1 MFFDN
6 KVLWSEGMFL
16 RVQHF
21 QQSDRY
27 VEKLVRTRTEA
38 LHAHGWG
45 LVQADLNQELL
56 ATGKVALTSARGVLR
71 DGTPFSL
78 PDDADPP
85 EPLDPSET
93 TRNATVYLA
102 LPVRQPGRPDFPGPR
117 AEGTMTRFAA
127 AEYAA
132 PDSTAG
138 SGAEAAVAVGRLG
151 LRLMLE
157 GEDRSGYTCLGL
169 ARIAEVRADRR
180 ILLDD
185 GYIPPCLSCG
195 TAAALNRF
203 IDELHGLLRQRG
215 EALAL
220 RAGQPG
226 AGTMAQI
233 TDLLMLQICNRY
245 RPLLAHH
252 AEGGLLHPESLY
264 GLLLQLAGELATFT
278 RRERKPPDFGS
289 YRHDDLQASF
299 APVILELRQALS
311 AVLEQTAIAI
321 PLQERRYGIRVGLIA
336 DRSLIDTARFILA
349 VRAEM
354 PAEQLR
360 RNFPAQVKIGPVEQ
374 IRDLVMSALPG
385 VAAAPVQ
392 AVPREIPLTAGNIY
406 FQLDQSGALWSQLRV
421 SGGIA
426 IHLAGEF
433 PQVAMELWA
442 VRSQR
447 Q

>member
-21 QQSDRY
+21 QQFDRY
-27 VEKLVRTRTEA
+27 VEKLVRMRAEGV
-38 LHAHGWG
+38 HAHGWG
-45 LVQADLNQELL
+45 LTQVDVNQELL
-56 ATGKVALTSARGVLR
+56 ATGKVVLSSARGVLR

-85 EPLDPSET
+85 APLEPSET

-102 LPVRQPGRPDFPGPR
+102 LPVRQPGRPDFPGSR
-117 AEGTMTRFAA
+117 ADGMVTRFTA
-127 AEYAA
+127 AEYPA
-132 PDSTAG
+132 PDSMAG
-138 SGAEAAVAVGRLG
+138 SATEAAISVGRLG

-157 GEDRSGYTCLGL
+157 GEDRSGYTCLGVT
-169 ARIAEVRADRR
+169 RIAEIRSDRR

-185 GYIPPCLSCG
+185 TYIPPCLSCG
-195 TAAALNRF
+195 TASPLNRF
-203 IDELHGLLRQRG
+203 IDELHGLLRQRA

-220 RAGQPG
+220 RASQPG

-245 RPLLAHH
+245 QPLLAHY
-252 AEGGLLHPESLY
+252 AEGGLLHPETLY
-264 GLLLQLAGELATFT
+264 GVLLQLAGEITTFT
-278 RRERKPPDFGS
+278 RRERRPPDFGS

-321 PLQERRYGIRVGLIA
+321 PLQERRYGIRVGLVN
-336 DRSLIDTARFILA
+336 DRSLIDAAKFILA

-385 VAAAPVQ
+385 IAAVPVQ

-406 FQLDQSGALWSQLRV
+406 FQLDQSGTIWSQLRI
-421 SGGIA
+421 SGGLA